1 MIGSW
6 LSSLVEV
13 GNAVRA
19 KGGEISFM
27 NADQPGV
34 VRPAQGLTKL
44 FKRDPVF
51 NGGEPLTDAQLAS
64 LVEQFGGPLPAELRQ
79 LFEQLGSRG
88 GYWWD
93 ARDRVSLP
101 ADLRAANQGGFEWY
115 FDEGSVADDSR
126 AEWARAFE
134 DLDDEALKE
143 FWDEAFGV
151 LCVPNGDVWVIDKSA
166 QGRGR
171 VIYLDHEG
179 GDDHGC
185 LLGPDIVTV
194 MNNWTRIGC
203 VGPEFW
209 NLEPFLDRE
218 KGIDGFGK
226 AALEFRKALGLPA

>member
-27 NADQPGV
+27 TAGQSGV
-34 VRPAQGLTKL
+34 VRPTQGLAKI

-51 NGGEPLTDAQLAS
+51 DGGEPLTEAHLAT
-64 LVEQFGGPLPAELRQ
+64 LADQFGGPLPAELRQ
-79 LFEQLGSRG
+79 VVEQLGSRG

-93 ARDRVSLP
+93 AGKRVAFP
-101 ADLRAANQGGFEWY
+101 PELRVATQGGFEWY
-115 FDEGSVADDSR
+115 YDDGSSADDSR
-126 AEWARAFE
+126 AEWAKAFQ
-134 DLDDEALKE
+134 DLDDEVLRMY
-143 FWDEAFGV
+143 WDEAFGV
-151 LCVPNGDVWVIDKSA
+151 LCAANGDVWAIDTSA
-166 QGRGR
+166 NGRGR

-179 GDDHGC
+179 GDDHGR

-194 MNNWTRIGC
+194 MNNWARIGC
-203 VGPEFW
+203 VGPEIW

-226 AALEFRKALGLPA
+226 AAHDFRKTLGLSA